1 MRLFAVL
8 ALIVATLAVAPAQAQ
23 PSAQPMYG
31 KLWFFNYTDKAV
43 RLTFTDGRHAMDI
56 PAGRTWTTPIPAG
69 VFDFVVKTEGLE
81 DLKESHLFEKGSSFA
96 NVGGEHW
103 VCMILDVPRGEYYR
117 PRLSRLDYSRCE
129 SMMTPQS

>member
-8 ALIVATLAVAPAQAQ
+8 AFLATLLGAAPALAE
-23 PSAQPMYG
+23 PQPMYG
-31 KLWFFNYTDKAV
+31 KLWFFNRTDKAV
-43 RLTFTDGRHAMDI
+43 RLIFADGRPAMEI

-81 DLKESHLFEKGSSFA
+81 DLTESHLFEKGSSFA
-96 NVGGEHW
+96 DVGGDHF

-117 PRLSRLDYSRCE
+117 PHLLRTDYSTCE
-129 SMMTPQS
+129 RLMTPAS